1 MPTLIPLD
9 DLLGVEFIGVILSTV
24 VYGITCLQVYLYYTC
39 HCGGDGLFTRL
50 YVGAVW
56 LIDSLHVALLVTAYY
71 WYTVTNFGD
80 YTVLAADTWSLAVSV
95 TIGELLSGLVQC
107 FFAMRVYKLSE
118 RQLPIPI
125 AAFILSATQVAC
137 GIGYAVDGFRDRSSA
152 APKNALAFTISGLS
166 AGIAC
171 DSLIAA
177 SIIYYLQIR
186 RTIFPRTNR
195 AINLL
200 ITYALNTCLLTTVFT
215 AITLA
220 LWVKLDSSLV
230 FTVFYFTL
238 VRLYSCSLMS
248 TLNSRGNL
256 REALDGRTVELVGL
270 QSTTAMTSANS
281 ESTVRTPGG
290 GAWGKQSSSAPAYY
304 EMDIDG
310 GQKDST
316 NV

>member
-24 VYGITCLQVYLYYTC
+24 STSIIRVTVAATACSRDYT
-39 HCGGDGLFTRL
+39 
-50 YVGAVW
+50 

-80 YTVLAADTWSLAVSV
+80 YTVLAADT
-95 TIGELLSGLVQC
+95 C
-107 FFAMRVYKLSE
+107 FFAMRVYK
-118 RQLPIPI
+118 RTCAPNRD
-125 AAFILSATQVAC
+125 SAT
-137 GIGYAVDGFRDRSSA
+137 A
-152 APKNALAFTISGLS
+152 APPRPKTHSLRTSSPAFTISGLS

-200 ITYALNTCLLTTVFT
+200 ITYALNTSDT
-215 AITLA
+215 
-220 LWVKLDSSLV
+220 S
-230 FTVFYFTL
+230 Y
-238 VRLYSCSLMS
+238 R
-248 TLNSRGNL
+248 LNSRGNL

-270 QSTTAMTSANS
+270 QSTTAVTSANS

-316 NV
+316 NYAKLQKASFVPLMAGDYMPVPLIELHTGIYLLMRYRNM